1 MNTRKCQVRWLTVDV
16 YYLETI
22 HRVSLKTW
30 IKCLYPADGNWGPTK
45 HFCSLLPLSE
55 ILVLLFL
62 HLLLSLCWWVAYFQ
76 CKFHSHSPKSALAV
90 KHFGLCSL
98 IIFLP
103 GTPWHKA
110 GFTKLNWSQQ
120 VPVSPALV
128 RNAYLVLSLCTWACT
143 KIFTAN
149 WFQTYCN
156 RVAVAPQDYLC
167 LRISPLKVQ
176 VLFHNEKCICS
187 SLLNG
192 LFTTAQPHSHW
203 ELLKLEASVRAL
215 KGEESGNLCKW
226 DSSGQLQMGLWVT
239 CFSQEQLL

>member
-1 MNTRKCQVRWLTVDV
+1 M
-16 YYLETI
+16 
-22 HRVSLKTW
+22 
-30 IKCLYPADGNWGPTK
+30 
-45 HFCSLLPLSE
+45 
-55 ILVLLFL
+55 
-62 HLLLSLCWWVAYFQ
+62 
-76 CKFHSHSPKSALAV
+76 
-90 KHFGLCSL
+90 
-98 IIFLP
+98 
-103 GTPWHKA
+103 
-110 GFTKLNWSQQ
+110 
-120 VPVSPALV
+120 
-128 RNAYLVLSLCTWACT
+128 
-143 KIFTAN
+143 AN

-156 RVAVAPQDYLC
+156 GVAVAPQDYLC
-167 LRISPLKVQ
+167 LRILPLKVQ

>member
-22 HRVSLKTW
+22 HRVSLETW

-55 ILVLLFL
+55 TLVLLFL
-62 HLLLSLCWWVAYFQ
+62 LLLLSLCWWVAYFQ

-90 KHFGLCSL
+90 KHFGLWSL

-103 GTPWHKA
+103 GTPWHKE

-143 KIFTAN
+143 KIFMAN
-149 WFQTYCN
+149 WFQLTGLLWHHRIIYVSEF
-156 RVAVAPQDYLC
+156 RP
-167 LRISPLKVQ
+167 LRSR
-176 VLFHNEKCICS
+176 FY
-187 SLLNG
+187 
-192 LFTTAQPHSHW
+192 FTM
-203 ELLKLEASVRAL
+203 KNASVH
-215 KGEESGNLCKW
+215 LC
-226 DSSGQLQMGLWVT
+226 
-239 CFSQEQLL
+239 